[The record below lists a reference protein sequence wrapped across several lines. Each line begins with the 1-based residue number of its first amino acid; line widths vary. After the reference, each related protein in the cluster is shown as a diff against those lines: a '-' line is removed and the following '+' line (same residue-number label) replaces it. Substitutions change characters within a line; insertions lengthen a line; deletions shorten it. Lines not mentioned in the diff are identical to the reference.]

1 MSEQIAIRIPKDLA
15 ASLEQLVA
23 SGRFETKAEAVR
35 RAIQTLVE
43 EERRR
48 EVGERIADGYR
59 RRPQADE
66 EVAVATASA
75 LRSIAEES
83 W

>member
-35 RAIQTLVE
+35 RAVQTLVE

-59 RRPQADE
+59 RRPQTDE